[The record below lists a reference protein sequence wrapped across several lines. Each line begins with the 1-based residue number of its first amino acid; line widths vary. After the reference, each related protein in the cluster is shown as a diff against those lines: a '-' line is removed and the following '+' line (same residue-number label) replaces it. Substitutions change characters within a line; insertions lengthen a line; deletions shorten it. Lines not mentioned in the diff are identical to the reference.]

1 MSVSMRDTT
10 HRHTRR
16 ALENVNKCKQ
26 THLKNHHNNVSHTN
40 THIHKH
46 TNTLTLTLTQSSTSV
61 TIFISEL
68 LMLVVLRVKPLTCFS
83 HGSQNFLS
91 VAIPSNCSKYI
102 VDAFTNIYINCC
114 YCTKVEIS
122 SKRRLLSA
130 YR

>member
-1 MSVSMRDTT
+1 MRDTT

-40 THIHKH
+40 THIQTHIHKH
-46 TNTLTLTLTQSSTSV
+46 TYTSTHTLTQSSTSV
-61 TIFISEL
+61 SIFISVL

-114 YCTKVEIS
+114 YCRKVEIS
-122 SKRRLLSA
+122 SKKRLLSA